1 MYTLT
6 AYHGIAAVAK
16 DSAHVRYRIGVGVD
30 SVVVDGTPDF
40 CGRSFTSR
48 GVIVYILV
56 GETQSQHSKFPIVQL
71 AMNTLGLALKQ
82 ESTRM
87 GAVYFSKEPL
97 QGSVFLG
104 EVEETPTP
112 STRRECH
119 FQASD
124 SPTELLLTNL
134 EEFKVYTETLVG
146 LVNELLPL

>member
-1 MYTLT
+1 MGYEWT
-6 AYHGIAAVAK
+6 
-16 DSAHVRYRIGVGVD
+16 S
-30 SVVVDGTPDF
+30 DF

-56 GETQSQHSKFPIVQL
+56 GETQSQQSKFPIVQL
-71 AMNTLGLALKQ
+71 AMNTPGLALKQ

-104 EVEETPTP
+104 EAEETPTP
-112 STRRECH
+112 RTRKNVTFKRVN
-119 FQASD
+119 
-124 SPTELLLTNL
+124 SPTELLLTNP
-134 EEFKVYTETLVG
+134 EEFKVFTETSVG